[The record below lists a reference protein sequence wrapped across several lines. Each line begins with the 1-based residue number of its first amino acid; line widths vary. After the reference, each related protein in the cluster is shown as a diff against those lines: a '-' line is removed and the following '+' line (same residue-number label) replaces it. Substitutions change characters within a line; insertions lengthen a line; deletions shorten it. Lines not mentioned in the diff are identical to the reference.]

1 MVIRRSDDH
10 RPRACCDGPV
20 SPRRIPLDVAIA
32 GGLFAVGAVLYLSGL
47 FSLGTGRAD
56 VPLGVRLSLLAAL
69 CLVGCARRTRP
80 GTALALGTL
89 LFAVDLVLGPSVPVW
104 IVLADLLY
112 AAVRHGS
119 PRVGRAAG
127 YATGIGVVVLAGV
140 VLAVEHDI
148 RPAAGALVVSA
159 LFFGTSLWWGLAIRR
174 QVELTGIERERV
186 RAHRILAE
194 RDREAA
200 VAEERNAMARD
211 LHDVIAGHLSSIAI
225 HSTAALA
232 RDLDP
237 AVRESLI
244 AIRTG
249 STAALTEM
257 RAMIDVL
264 HADAADPA
272 VAPPRLA
279 DLHVVVDAARATGTD
294 VSVAL
299 DVGDLPTVVD
309 HAAYRIAHEAVVNAM
324 KHAARRPIDV
334 TADRT
339 GTELHLVVRNDVG
352 ADSGETRRV
361 GRGLANMRHRAQL
374 LGGDCTAGPRGA
386 DWVVRA
392 RLPVGSAS

>member
-1 MVIRRSDDH
+1 MRSRR
-10 RPRACCDGPV
+10 V
-20 SPRRIPLDVAIA
+20 PLDVVIA
-32 GGLFAVGAVLYLSGL
+32 AGLFGVGVVLYLSGL
-47 FSLGTGRAD
+47 FSLGTERTD
-56 VPLGVRLSLLAAL
+56 VPLAVRLVLLAAL
-69 CLVGCARRTRP
+69 CVVGCARRARP
-80 GTALALGTL
+80 GAALALGTV
-89 LFAVDLVLGPSVPVW
+89 LFTVDLVLGPSVPVW
-104 IVLADLLY
+104 IVVADLLY

-119 PRVGRAAG
+119 PRVGRAAT
-127 YATGIGVVVLAGV
+127 YATGVGVVVLAGV
-140 VLAVEHDI
+140 VLAAEHDV

-186 RAHRILAE
+186 RAHRILAD

-232 RDLDP
+232 RDVDP
-237 AVRESLI
+237 AVRESLV

-264 HADAADPA
+264 HADASDPA

-294 VSVAL
+294 VSVDL
-299 DVGDLPTVVD
+299 DVGELPTVVD

-334 TADRT
+334 AANRT
-339 GTELHLVVRNDVG
+339 GTELRLIVRNDLDTD
-352 ADSGETRRV
+352 ADETRRV

-374 LGGDCTAGPRGA
+374 LGGDCTAGPCDGH
-386 DWVVRA
+386 WVVRA
-392 RLPVGSAS
+392 HLPVRSAS

>member
-1 MVIRRSDDH
+1 MRSRR
-10 RPRACCDGPV
+10 V
-20 SPRRIPLDVAIA
+20 SLDVVIA
-32 GGLFAVGAVLYLSGL
+32 AGLFGVGVVLYLSGL
-47 FSLGTGRAD
+47 FSLGTERTD
-56 VPLGVRLSLLAAL
+56 VPLAVRLVLLAAL
-69 CLVGCARRTRP
+69 CLVGCARRARP
-80 GTALALGTL
+80 GAALALGTV

-119 PRVGRAAG
+119 PRVGRAAT

-140 VLAVEHDI
+140 VLAAEHDV

-159 LFFGTSLWWGLAIRR
+159 LFFGTSLWWGLAIKR
-174 QVELTGIERERV
+174 QVELTDIERERA
-186 RAHRILAE
+186 RAHRILAD

-225 HSTAALA
+225 HSTAALS
-232 RDLDP
+232 RDVDP

-294 VSVAL
+294 VSVDL
-299 DVGDLPTVVD
+299 EVGDLPTVVD
-309 HAAYRIAHEAVVNAM
+309 HAAYRIVHEAVVNAM

-334 TADRT
+334 AANRT
-339 GTELHLVVRNDVG
+339 GTELRLIVRNDLD
-352 ADSGETRRV
+352 ADADKTRRV
-361 GRGLANMRHRAQL
+361 GRGLANMKHRAQL
-374 LGGDCTAGPRGA
+374 LGGDCSAGPCGGH
-386 DWVVRA
+386 WVVRA
-392 RLPVGSAS
+392 HLPVGSAS

>member
-1 MVIRRSDDH
+1 MRSRR
-10 RPRACCDGPV
+10 V
-20 SPRRIPLDVAIA
+20 SLDVVIA
-32 GGLFAVGAVLYLSGL
+32 AGLFGVGVVLYLSGL
-47 FSLGTGRAD
+47 FSLGTERTD
-56 VPLGVRLSLLAAL
+56 VPLAVRLVLLAAL
-69 CLVGCARRTRP
+69 CLVGCARRARP
-80 GTALALGTL
+80 GAALALGTV

-119 PRVGRAAG
+119 PRVGRAAT

-140 VLAVEHDI
+140 VLAAEHDV

-159 LFFGTSLWWGLAIRR
+159 LFFGTSLWWGLAIKR
-174 QVELTGIERERV
+174 QVELTDIERERA
-186 RAHRILAE
+186 RAHRILAD

-225 HSTAALA
+225 HSTAALS
-232 RDLDP
+232 RDVDP
-237 AVRESLI
+237 AVRESLV

-294 VSVAL
+294 VSVDL
-299 DVGDLPTVVD
+299 EVGDLPTVVD
-309 HAAYRIAHEAVVNAM
+309 HAAYRIVHEAVVNAM

-334 TADRT
+334 AANRT
-339 GTELHLVVRNDVG
+339 GTALRLIVRNDLD
-352 ADSGETRRV
+352 ADSDETRRV
-361 GRGLANMRHRAQL
+361 GRGLANMKHRAQL
-374 LGGDCTAGPRGA
+374 LGGDCSAGPCGGH
-386 DWVVRA
+386 WVVRA
-392 RLPVGSAS
+392 HLPVGSAS

>member
-1 MVIRRSDDH
+1 MRSRR
-10 RPRACCDGPV
+10 V
-20 SPRRIPLDVAIA
+20 SLDVVIA
-32 GGLFAVGAVLYLSGL
+32 AGLFGVGVVLYLSGL
-47 FSLGTGRAD
+47 FSLGTERTD
-56 VPLGVRLSLLAAL
+56 VPLAVRLVLLAAL
-69 CLVGCARRTRP
+69 CLVGCARRARP
-80 GTALALGTL
+80 GAALALGTV

-119 PRVGRAAG
+119 PRVGRAAT

-140 VLAVEHDI
+140 VLAVEHDV

-159 LFFGTSLWWGLAIRR
+159 LFFGTSLWWGLAIKR
-174 QVELTGIERERV
+174 QVELTDIERERA
-186 RAHRILAE
+186 RAHRILAD

-225 HSTAALA
+225 HSTAALS
-232 RDLDP
+232 RDVDP
-237 AVRESLI
+237 AVRESLV

-294 VSVAL
+294 VSVDL
-299 DVGDLPTVVD
+299 EVGDLPTVVD
-309 HAAYRIAHEAVVNAM
+309 HAAYRIVHEAVVNAM

-334 TADRT
+334 AVDRT
-339 GTELHLVVRNDVG
+339 STDVRLVVRNDLG
-352 ADSGETRRV
+352 ADADETRRV
-361 GRGLANMRHRAQL
+361 GRGLANMKHRAQL
-374 LGGDCTAGPRGA
+374 LGGDCSAGPCGGH
-386 DWVVRA
+386 WVVRA
-392 RLPVGSAS
+392 HLPVGSAS

>member
-1 MVIRRSDDH
+1 MRSRR
-10 RPRACCDGPV
+10 V
-20 SPRRIPLDVAIA
+20 SLDVVIA
-32 GGLFAVGAVLYLSGL
+32 AGLFGVGVVLYLSGL
-47 FSLGTGRAD
+47 FSLGTERTD
-56 VPLGVRLSLLAAL
+56 VPLAVRLVLLAAL
-69 CLVGCARRTRP
+69 CLVGCARRARP
-80 GTALALGTL
+80 GAALALGTV

-119 PRVGRAAG
+119 PRVGRAAT

-140 VLAVEHDI
+140 VLAAEHDV

-159 LFFGTSLWWGLAIRR
+159 LFFGTSLWWGLAIKR
-174 QVELTGIERERV
+174 QVELTDIERERA
-186 RAHRILAE
+186 RAHRILAD

-225 HSTAALA
+225 HSTAALS
-232 RDLDP
+232 RDVDP
-237 AVRESLI
+237 AVRESLS

-294 VSVAL
+294 VSVDL
-299 DVGDLPTVVD
+299 EVGDLPTVVD
-309 HAAYRIAHEAVVNAM
+309 HAAYRIVHEAVVNAM

-334 TADRT
+334 AANRT
-339 GTELHLVVRNDVG
+339 GTALRLIVRNDLD
-352 ADSGETRRV
+352 ADSDETRRV
-361 GRGLANMRHRAQL
+361 GRGLANMKHRAQL
-374 LGGDCTAGPRGA
+374 LGGDCSAGPCGGH
-386 DWVVRA
+386 WVVRA
-392 RLPVGSAS
+392 HLPVGSAS